1 MRTEFKH
8 RQFLMELSE
17 PEFWRKIKLS
27 ISVKFVS
34 FAFGSFLYFGELDDD
49 GSARRD

>member
-1 MRTEFKH
+1 
-8 RQFLMELSE
+8 MELSE

-34 FAFGSFLYFGELDDD
+34 FAFGSFLYFSELDDD
-49 GSARRD
+49 GSARRE